1 MQINEKAALR
11 REYKEERLLVKDKG
25 KKSLQICEALL
36 SSEIYKEAG
45 QILCFYPIK
54 EEPDI
59 RQIAEHA
66 LTDGKRVALPVCRG
80 EERGMNFYYI
90 KSMQALK
97 EGKFGIPEPD
107 TEYSEEVRDFSN
119 ALALL
124 PGIAF
129 DKAGYRLGYG
139 GGYYDKFFGKAEWH
153 GLAGICYGEMLKSSL
168 PHDEHDIRVNYI
180 CTEAGLKKVNT

>member
-1 MQINEKAALR
+1 MQIDEKAALR
-11 REYKEERLLVKDKG
+11 REYKEERLLLKSKE
-25 KKSLQICEALL
+25 KKSLQICGALL

-45 QILCFYPIK
+45 QILCFCPING
-54 EEPDI
+54 EPDI
-59 RQIAEHA
+59 RQIAVRAIEG
-66 LTDGKRVALPVCRG
+66 GKRVALPVCSG
-80 EERGMNFYYI
+80 EERGMSFYYI

-107 TEYSEEVRDFSN
+107 TASAERVEDFGN
-119 ALALL
+119 ALVLV

-139 GGYYDKFFGKAEWH
+139 GGYYDEFFGKAEWH
-153 GLAGICYGEMLKSSL
+153 GLVGICYGEMLKSFL
-168 PHDEHDIRVNYI
+168 PHGEHDIRVNYI